1 VDILALRGA
10 LATAL
15 TNHLGTYTLANGSST
30 PALVVRDPGGGL
42 PAGLTATGLEVVI
55 SSVPDL
61 EAQQQYRNSP
71 FLETWNVFLI
81 DWGGGDIAGATT
93 LVQSLFAGTTAV
105 ILAVTEGIGPRRQTQ
120 LRIPLSKDG
129 QIVNV
134 VLPQTSVVQSVNGQT
149 GDVSLGLGDL
159 TDVETTGLIED
170 SVLAWDATA
179 DTFEARDRAPL
190 PTGGD
195 PGNVL
200 LKNGNA
206 NYQAGWVPTVDGG
219 TFN

>member
-1 VDILALRGA
+1 MDILALRGA

-15 TNHLGTYTLANGSST
+15 TNYLGTYTLANGSST
-30 PALVVRDPGGGL
+30 SALVVRDPGAGL
-42 PAGLTATGLEVVI
+42 PAGLTVTGLEVVI

-120 LRIPLSKDG
+120 LRIPLPKDG
-129 QIVNV
+129 QIVDV

-195 PGNVL
+195 SGNVL

-206 NYQAGWVPTVDGG
+206 NYQAGWVATLDGG

>member
-30 PALVVRDPGGGL
+30 PALVVRDPGEGL
-42 PAGLTATGLEVVI
+42 PAGLTVTGLEVVI

-93 LVQSLFAGTTAV
+93 LVQSLFAGTTAL
-105 ILAVTEGIGPRRQTQ
+105 ILAVTEGIGPRRQSQ
-120 LRIPLSKDG
+120 LRIPLPKDG
-129 QIVNV
+129 QIVDV

-149 GDVSLGLGDL
+149 GDVSLGLADL

-190 PTGGD
+190 PTGGAV
-195 PGNVL
+195 GNVL
-200 LKNGNA
+200 LKNGTA
-206 NYQAGWVPTVDGG
+206 NYQAEWVPTVDGG